1 MYLILLKDRSSW
13 LRFLSWSKASLGTS
27 FREFRATFSRR
38 RSLGKLWSVW
48 ACVGM
53 FVTAANHWSYG
64 CKYNIVKGSD
74 PSELIPIRASCS
86 KERLQRLCWIAKL
99 NHGLA
104 TPPLLFAF
112 NTDHAKTISNA
123 KRPWNK
129 KYIFFPFHSLLLC
142 PFGTFGD
149 HISV

>member
-64 CKYNIVKGSD
+64 CKYNILKGNG
-74 PSELIPIRASCS
+74 PSELIPIRPSG
-86 KERLQRLCWIAKL
+86 L
-99 NHGLA
+99 NQCPTGRVFQYRVGSGRVLEKMPGSGSGSGRVGMLKN
-104 TPPLLFAF
+104 TIGYFRVSFLLSG
-112 NTDHAKTISNA
+112 NS
-123 KRPWNK
+123 
-129 KYIFFPFHSLLLC
+129 
-142 PFGTFGD
+142 G
-149 HISV
+149 